1 MLIAVE
7 RLREVSEACRAGE
20 PLDEE
25 LASWL
30 GNCLSRF
37 LDRAVATFEE
47 AFELPSC
54 HGGLPWWKE
63 DQIRRRDAV
72 LREISAVLPPDM
84 SLTARAREIN
94 RITVRY
100 AASAWRHDR
109 RLEGMPK
116 TYTGTTRE
124 LVWRAFRTG
133 APMPLCERQLR
144 NIIAGG

>member
-1 MLIAVE
+1 MMIAAE
-7 RLREVSEACRAGE
+7 RLREVSEVCRAGE
-20 PLDEE
+20 PLDDE
-25 LASWL
+25 LALWL

-63 DQIRRRDAV
+63 DQIRRRDAA
-72 LREISAVLPPDM
+72 LRDIAAALPPAM

-109 RLEGMPK
+109 RLDGMPEC
-116 TYTGTTRE
+116 YAGTPKE
-124 LVWRAFRTG
+124 PVWRAFRAG

-144 NIIAGG
+144 NIIACS